1 MNLFLRMARSIT
13 GRSTHLVENDLA
25 DYKKGNALKKILFSV
40 LLFLGLNVSVH
51 AEDMRAKVQ
60 AVKENVQSRPNDYV
74 YDNAYGYAVPAG
86 AACQQYIDIIKKK
99 DAEIKSLSKELDS
112 LRAEQQL
119 QLQKYLKKKH
129 DKEMK
134 KFDEKRNDTAA
145 KKTNKIIISDK
156 PVQ

>member
-1 MNLFLRMARSIT
+1 M
-13 GRSTHLVENDLA
+13 
-25 DYKKGNALKKILFSV
+25 KKILLSV

-51 AEDMRAKVQ
+51 AEDVRAKVQ
-60 AVKENVQSRPNDYV
+60 AVKENVESRPNDYV

-86 AACQQYIDIIKKK
+86 AACQQYIDIIKEK

-129 DKEMK
+129 DKEME
-134 KFDEKRNDTAA
+134 KFDEKRSSSSI
-145 KKTNKIIISDK
+145 KETNSIIISDK
-156 PVQ
+156 PKP